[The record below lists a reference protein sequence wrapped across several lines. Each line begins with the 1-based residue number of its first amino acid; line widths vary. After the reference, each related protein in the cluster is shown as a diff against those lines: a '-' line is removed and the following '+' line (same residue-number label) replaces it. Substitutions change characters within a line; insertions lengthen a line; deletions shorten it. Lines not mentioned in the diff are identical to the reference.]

1 MCIKFVGWL
10 RMDAPNAVQ
19 RIVAIVL
26 IVGGVSF
33 PVFAGPVY
41 IYSGQFDLPIP
52 RPDSSDPDISKGWM
66 TDAVIEIPD
75 HFTIHDLDIRISIT
89 HTNVF
94 DLQIFLQSPAGTRL
108 CLNMYNPFDEY
119 FEGENYTQTIFDD
132 EAETAIEQAEP
143 PFTGRFRP
151 KAIDAANLLEIF
163 DGQDSYGLW
172 QLQIY
177 DAFYWDTG
185 NLDSFELI
193 ITVPEPATA
202 ILLLLGIA
210 LMRLHKRPKQEL

>member
-1 MCIKFVGWL
+1 
-10 RMDAPNAVQ
+10 MDAPNAVQ

-26 IVGGVSF
+26 IVVGVSF
-33 PVFAGPVY
+33 PVFAGQVH
-41 IYSGQFDLPIP
+41 IYSDQFDLPIP
-52 RPDSSDPDISKGWM
+52 ANPDDTKGWM
-66 TDAVIEIPD
+66 ADAVIEITD

-108 CLNMYNPFDEY
+108 CLNMYNPFDEF

-132 EAETAIEQAEP
+132 EAETAIGVAEP

-177 DAFYWDTG
+177 DAFYADTG

-202 ILLLLGIA
+202 ILLLLGSGLIT
-210 LMRLHKRPKQEL
+210 LLNPRRNPKNI